1 MALKQLFFT
10 MGLAFFSAH
19 SLGAQTAHKVA
30 SVEGTQI
37 TGVTVSG
44 NGDVFVNAPN
54 WRSGVEFAVAK
65 ISDSGSFEAYPN
77 EQLNSC
83 VASAQVS
90 DDCFLA
96 VQSVVAHKGKL
107 YVLDTRNPQFKGV
120 KDAPRIFVID
130 LETNKVESVLTLGSN
145 AYHSDSYINDL
156 RVDDKTN
163 RIYMTDSGHAGLVI
177 YDLGDNN
184 SYRILDNHQ
193 FTRAETSTL
202 DIAGKPFTNTVH
214 SDGLAL
220 DSQHDIVYFHAL
232 SGYTL
237 YAIDTLDIKPT
248 SNNDIASKVRKVTT
262 TGAPDGLIYH
272 DGILYL
278 ADLEKQLVQ
287 YLTPDLTLHTLV
299 DGDAVNWADTF
310 SIHNDSLYYTNSKIQ
325 DAGSDVSTMEFEVYK
340 VGLPS
345 QGKLAD

>member
-10 MGLAFFSAH
+10 MGLAFFSANAL
-19 SLGAQTAHKVA
+19 SAQTIQKLA
-30 SVEGTQI
+30 SVKGTQI
-37 TGVTVSG
+37 TGVTVSDKG
-44 NGDVFVNAPN
+44 EVFVNAPT

-65 ISDSGSFEAYPN
+65 ISDSGHFEAYPN
-77 EQLNSC
+77 KELNSC
-83 VASAQVS
+83 VASVRVS

-96 VQSVVAHKGKL
+96 VQSVVAHNDKL
-107 YVLDTRNPQFKGV
+107 YILDTRNPQFKGV
-120 KDAPRIFVID
+120 KDAPRIFVVN
-130 LETNKVESVLTLGSN
+130 LEMNKVENILTLSSD

-156 RVDDKTN
+156 RIDEKTN

-177 YDLGDNN
+177 YNLDDNS
-184 SYRILDNHQ
+184 SYRILDNHK

-202 DIAGKPFTNTVH
+202 DIAGTPFTNTVH
-214 SDGLAL
+214 SDGIAL

-237 YAIDTLDIKPT
+237 YAISTRDIQPV
-248 SNNDIASKVRKVTT
+248 SNDNIARKVRKIAT
-262 TGAPDGLIYH
+262 TGAPDGMIYQ

-287 YLTPDLTLHTLV
+287 YLTPDFTLHTLV

-310 SIHNDSLYYTNSKIQ
+310 SLHDNSLYYTNSKIQ
-325 DAGSDVSTMEFEVYK
+325 DAGSDVSQMEFEVYK
-340 VGLPS
+340 VALPS
-345 QGKLAD
+345 RGRHPN

>member
-1 MALKQLFFT
+1 MALKQIFFT
-10 MGLAFFSAH
+10 MGLAFFSTH
-19 SLGAQTAHKVA
+19 SLGAQTAQKLA
-30 SVEGTQI
+30 SIKGTQI
-37 TGVTVSG
+37 TGVTVSDT
-44 NGDVFVNAPN
+44 GDVFVNAPT
-54 WRSGVEFAVAK
+54 WRNGVEFAVAK
-65 ISDSGSFEAYPN
+65 ISDTGHFDAYPN
-77 EQLNSC
+77 KQLNSC
-83 VASAQVS
+83 VASARVS

-96 VQSVVAHKGKL
+96 VQSVVAHKDKL

-120 KDAPRIFVID
+120 KDSPRIFVIN
-130 LETNKVESVLTLGSN
+130 LEMNKLESVLTLSSS

-177 YDLGDNN
+177 YNLDDNS
-184 SYRILDNHQ
+184 SYRILDNHP

-202 DIAGKPFTNTVH
+202 NIAGKLFTNTVH

-220 DSQHDIVYFHAL
+220 DSQHDTVYFHAL

-237 YAIDTLDIKPT
+237 YAIKTDDIKPI
-248 SNNDIASKVRKVTT
+248 SNDKIASKVRKVAT

-287 YLTPDLTLHTLV
+287 YLTPDFTLHTLV

-310 SIHNDSLYYTNSKIQ
+310 SIHNVSLYYTNSKIQ
-325 DAGSDVSTMEFEVYK
+325 DAGSDVSQMEFEVYK
-340 VGLPS
+340 VALPS
-345 QGKLAD
+345 R

>member
-1 MALKQLFFT
+1 MALKQIFFT
-10 MGLAFFSAH
+10 MGLAFFSMH
-19 SLGAQTAHKVA
+19 SLGAQTAQKLA
-30 SVEGTQI
+30 NIKGTQI
-37 TGVTVSG
+37 TGVTVSDT
-44 NGDVFVNAPN
+44 GDVFVNAPN
-54 WRSGVEFAVAK
+54 WRNGVEFAVAK
-65 ISDSGSFEAYPN
+65 ISDTGHFEAYPN
-77 EQLNSC
+77 KQLNSC
-83 VASAQVS
+83 VASARVS

-96 VQSVVAHKGKL
+96 VQSVVAHKDKL

-120 KDAPRIFVID
+120 KDSPRIFVIN
-130 LETNKVESVLTLGSN
+130 LEMNKLESVLTLSSS

-177 YDLGDNN
+177 YNLDDNS
-184 SYRILDNHQ
+184 SYRILDNHP

-202 DIAGKPFTNTVH
+202 NIAGKLFTNTVH

-220 DSQHDIVYFHAL
+220 DSQHDTVYFHAL

-237 YAIDTLDIKPT
+237 YAIKTDDIKPI
-248 SNNDIASKVRKVTT
+248 SNDKIASKVRKVAT

-287 YLTPDLTLHTLV
+287 YLTPDFTLHTLV

-310 SIHNDSLYYTNSKIQ
+310 SIHNVSLYYTNSKIQ
-325 DAGSDVSTMEFEVYK
+325 DAGSDVSQMEFEVYK
-340 VGLPS
+340 VALPS
-345 QGKLAD
+345 R